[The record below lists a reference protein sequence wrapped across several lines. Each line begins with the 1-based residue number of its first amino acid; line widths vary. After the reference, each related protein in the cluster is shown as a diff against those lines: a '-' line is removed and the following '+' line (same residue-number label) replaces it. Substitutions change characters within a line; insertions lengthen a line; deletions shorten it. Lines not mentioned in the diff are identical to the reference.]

1 MGITIIALIALD
13 QLTKHLAQ
21 VHLAPVR
28 EVVLIEGILSLFFHT
43 NKGMAFGLLQGGRIF
58 FIISTIIVLI
68 LIAYNYFTLPKT
80 RIYNFIRIMLAVLV
94 AGALGNFIDRV
105 RQGYVVDFIFIRAI
119 NFPIFN
125 VADILIVVS
134 SLSIGVVAFIMMARE
149 AKSKKTEKVKDE

>member
-1 MGITIIALIALD
+1 
-13 QLTKHLAQ
+13 
-21 VHLAPVR
+21 
-28 EVVLIEGILSLFFHT
+28 
-43 NKGMAFGLLQGGRIF
+43 MAFGLLQGGRIF